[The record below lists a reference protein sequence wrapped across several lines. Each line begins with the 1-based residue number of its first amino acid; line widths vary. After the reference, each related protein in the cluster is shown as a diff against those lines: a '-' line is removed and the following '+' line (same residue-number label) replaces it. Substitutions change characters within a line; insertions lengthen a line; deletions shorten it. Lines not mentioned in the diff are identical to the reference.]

1 MDFQKIYIR
10 LVKIFT
16 ISLAVILFGVI
27 TPAFAAIINTA
38 PFQLKADIKNGA
50 FVVDT
55 NKGGKTT
62 PNPLTAKT
70 VVRRAI
76 LVLPDGEFGTIKSIK
91 IDGITTTGDNQNIFG
106 CGPINVKNGLDLI
119 KTCGGP
125 AEINGNTSL
134 ASFRYQAEGLGFGP
148 NPNTKLEIVLFDDF

>member
-38 PFQLKADIKNGA
+38 PFQLK
-50 FVVDT
+50 
-55 NKGGKTT
+55 
-62 PNPLTAKT
+62 AKT